1 MSNEITA
8 ALVGAVVGVVVSFS
22 LTFFTEWWKGRA
34 RRRAHWAALGAEMNY
49 GRDLATTYLSDKPA
63 APLYRLPIVAYA
75 HSLPAL
81 LTAAAIDEPDTRTL
95 LVFFNEVETLNRGL
109 DQVDRARLITD
120 RFERFETINDEYK
133 RNRLKAENLVSKY
146 YGDAKAVVEKY
157 RQSTGRSN

>member
-1 MSNEITA
+1 MSNEIIA

-95 LVFFNEVETLNRGL
+95 LVFFNEVATLNRGL

-120 RFERFETINDEYK
+120 PVERDRNIDAEYR
-133 RNRLKAENLVSKY
+133 RNRLKAEPLAGEY
-146 YGDAKAVVEKY
+146 YDRARAVVDSRLHWYKF
-157 RQSTGRSN
+157 